1 MHAEGGEVVVL
12 LVAQIG
18 DGVAADAVRVVDV
31 ARRFDGFAAVSV
43 NGLAV
48 EVVAGD
54 RNDVFA
60 VIGAL
65 GQIDFFALQL
75 ARYLSRFARVA
86 YNTLE
91 QGLSLSF
98 QSAWIRAGME
108 EAGSA
113 IVVLDKEPL
122 PQLRQRLAKRRS
134 PQVVIID
141 SLTALPGF
149 TRKDYLSLVGG
160 FPGKLFVFLAHE
172 RKGLPDPAI
181 AETVR
186 RLSEVKIYVEGF
198 RAHISSRYA
207 CPERGEGVS
216 DYIIW
221 RQGADE
227 YHLQNI

>member
-1 MHAEGGEVVVL
+1 MGKA
-12 LVAQIG
+12 ISNR
-18 DGVAADAVRVVDV
+18 DVAA
-31 ARRFDGFAAVSV
+31 ARFETVPFEGEWLAAIGRPELRGSW
-43 NGLAV
+43 L
-48 EVVAGD
+48 
-54 RNDVFA
+54 VF
-60 VIGAL
+60 
-65 GQIDFFALQL
+65 GQSGSGKTTFALQL

-122 PQLRQRLAKRRS
+122 HQLRQRLAKRRS

-149 TRKDYLSLVGG
+149 SRKDYLSLVGG